1 MKTIG
6 LRTLYKEAPVLTEEV
21 LVLQG
26 RRVLGSF
33 KPFNKE
39 TALEFDMADLWPHLQ
54 EVEDMPEA
62 DNIAKKAIAPD
73 AVKREPRG
81 RLSKGLGDL
90 PGDSKTDER
99 DPYREFRPVPKK

>member
-6 LRTLYKEAPVLTEEV
+6 LRTLYKEAPALTEEV

-33 KPFNKE
+33 KPFTK
-39 TALEFDMADLWPHLQ
+39 Q

-62 DNIAKKAIAPD
+62 DNIAKKAIAPE

-81 RLSKGLGDL
+81 RLSKGLGEL
-90 PGDSKTDER
+90 PGDVPPEPKPTIER
-99 DPYREFRPVPKK
+99 DPYHEFRPVPKK